1 LRQGKE
7 DNGKLVGDEFLGDE
21 MKLDGKVA
29 LITGGTS
36 GIGEACAELFAEEGA
51 HVAVVGSSNIS
62 KAEAV
67 ATRIIGVG
75 GSAKPYVGD
84 LSAVSEISKV
94 VAAVKADFGRIDIL
108 VNSAGV
114 FYPTPVGETL
124 EADYDRMMD
133 INMKGLFFCI
143 HEVAPIMIAQ
153 GEGCIVNLSSVA
165 GVMALGTYSAYCGAK
180 AGVNFMTR
188 AFAQELAP
196 KGVRVNAILPGNTA
210 TPMNEDIR
218 TDPKLRPM
226 YDAMAAITPSGRT
239 YSEAID
245 MARAALYLASEDSRA
260 MHGAL
265 IVLDEG
271 FSLGM

>member
-1 LRQGKE
+1 
-7 DNGKLVGDEFLGDE
+7 

-36 GIGEACAELFAEEGA
+36 GIGESCAELFAGEGA
-51 HVAVVGSSNIS
+51 EIALVGSSDMA
-62 KAEAV
+62 KATAV
-67 ATRIIGVG
+67 TDRIAAAG
-75 GSAKPYVGD
+75 GAAKPYVGD
-84 LSAVSEISKV
+84 LGKVPEITKL
-94 VAAVKADFGRIDIL
+94 VAAVQADFGRIDIL

-114 FYPTPVGETL
+114 FYPTPIGATS

-133 INMKGLFFCI
+133 INVKGMFFCI
-143 HEVAPIMIAQ
+143 HAVAPDMITQ
-153 GEGCIVNLSSVA
+153 GGGCIINISSVC
-165 GVMALGTYSAYCGAK
+165 GVMALGTYSAYCAAK

-188 AFAQELAP
+188 ALSQELAP
-196 KGVRVNAILPGNTA
+196 HGIAVNAILPGNTA

-218 TDPKLRPM
+218 TEPEFKTLLDG
-226 YDAMAAITPSGRT
+226 MAAATPSGRT

-245 MARAALYLASEDSRA
+245 MARAALFLASGEGRA

-265 IVLDEG
+265 MVMDEG

>member
-1 LRQGKE
+1 
-7 DNGKLVGDEFLGDE
+7 
-21 MKLDGKVA
+21 MKLDGKIA

-36 GIGEACAELFAEEGA
+36 GIGESCAELFAEEGA
-51 HVAVVGSSNIS
+51 QIAVVGSSDIA

-67 ATRIIGVG
+67 VARIAAAG

-84 LSAVSEISKV
+84 LSKVAEISKV

-114 FYPTPVGETL
+114 FYPTPMGETT

-133 INMKGLFFCI
+133 INVKGVFFCVQ
-143 HEVAPIMIAQ
+143 EVAPIMKAQ
-153 GEGCIVNLSSVA
+153 GGGAIVNFSSVC
-165 GVMALGTYSAYCGAK
+165 GVMAFGTYAGYCAAK

-188 AFAQELAP
+188 AMAQELAP
-196 KGVRVNAILPGNTA
+196 HGIRVNAILPGNTA

-218 TDPKLRPM
+218 TEPELKPM
-226 YDAMAAITPSGRT
+226 LDAMAARTPSGRT

-245 MARAALYLASEDSRA
+245 MARAALFLASGDGRA
-260 MHGAL
+260 MHGGL
-265 IVLDEG
+265 MVLDEG